1 MNAFLYNLLLLMVFH
16 GSSSDTN
23 EDTVI
28 LETSAYS
35 KNCCTTGAYGHSW
48 GELPSL
54 LKLPGIGTSQEG
66 NTEALTLEGQ
76 LKRSDT
82 CQGHSLGVSIQQVL
96 NKCYPPPCL
105 LLSR

>member
-1 MNAFLYNLLLLMVFH
+1 MNAFLCNLLLGMVFH
-16 GSSSDTN
+16 GSSSDPN

-35 KNCCTTGAYGHSW
+35 RNCCTTGHSW
-48 GELPSL
+48 GELPSF
-54 LKLPGIGTSQEG
+54 LKLPGIGTSQKG

-76 LKRSDT
+76 LKRSDA
-82 CQGHSLGVSIQQVL
+82 CQGHSLGVSMQHEL
-96 NKCYPPPCL
+96 NKYSLPPCL